1 MLSRIQVSFNSKRR
15 DAFRYKI
22 HSKVKSTARAM
33 SFPVAKKPLTFK
45 KQEIT
50 FQIQDA
56 KNPCY
61 PFTNSKFQSERGYKC
76 KTKWDDAIV
85 KTINFFKE
93 ISNPRD
99 KATINQENFV
109 TEIPSACLRLNQLL
123 KIIQHHPN
131 KKVLV
136 LCMER
141 GEAEIES

>member
-22 HSKVKSTARAM
+22 HRKVQSTARAT
-33 SFPVAKKPLTFK
+33 SFPVKKKPFTFK

-50 FQIQDA
+50 FQIQDTN
-56 KNPCY
+56 NPCY

-76 KTKWDDAIV
+76 QTKWDDPIV
-85 KTINFFKE
+85 KTIKFFKE

-109 TEIPSACLRLNQLL
+109 TEISSACLRLNQLL
-123 KIIQHHPN
+123 KIIQHHPH

-136 LCMER
+136 LCLER
-141 GEAEIES
+141 GEAEIE

>member
-1 MLSRIQVSFNSKRR
+1 MVSRIQVSFNSKRR

-22 HSKVKSTARAM
+22 HRKVKSTARAM

-50 FQIQDA
+50 FQIQDP

-61 PFTNSKFQSERGYKC
+61 PFTNSKFQSERGYRC

-141 GEAEIES
+141 GEAEIE